1 MNFDLF
7 NNEFSYKSWCYSS
20 LTVVGILIARTLI
33 FKALLS
39 FASHSDT
46 EHDDALVKTLKKP
59 LTLIPLGI
67 GLYAIMQA
75 LPLTE
80 TYNSYADLLIKS
92 YFYLAIFWS
101 LADTTDPLRDFI
113 GEKYDFLSTTLRA
126 WIFRALKLVFL
137 FIRCSKCTGT
147 LGH

>member
-1 MNFDLF
+1 MNFEELNNDLF
-7 NNEFSYKSWCYSS
+7 INLGVIAA

-46 EHDDALVKTLKKP
+46 EHDDTLIKTLKKP

-80 TYNSYADLLIKS
+80 TYSSYADLLIKS

-101 LADTTDPLRDFI
+101 LADTTDPLRDFV

-126 WIFRALKLVFL
+126 WLFRAL
-137 FIRCSKCTGT
+137 
-147 LGH
+147 